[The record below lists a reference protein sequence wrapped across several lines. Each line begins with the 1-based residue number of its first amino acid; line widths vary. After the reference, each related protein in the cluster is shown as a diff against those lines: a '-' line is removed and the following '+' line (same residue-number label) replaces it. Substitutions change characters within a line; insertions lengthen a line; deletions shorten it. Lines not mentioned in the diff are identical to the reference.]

1 VAKRDPHPRDP
12 HSKDSDAPS
21 FEHSLEE
28 VESII
33 EAIESGEVGLEKSL
47 AEYERGVKLLKRCR
61 EILTSAE
68 QRIESLSKD
77 LKDSGDPDDE

>member
-1 VAKRDPHPRDP
+1 MAKRDPHKDP
-12 HSKDSDAPS
+12 HNDPDAPS
-21 FEHSLEE
+21 FEQSLEE

-47 AEYERGVKLLKRCR
+47 AEYERGVKILKRCR
-61 EILTSAE
+61 DILTTAE

-77 LKDSGDPDDE
+77 LKESGDQDDE

>member
-1 VAKRDPHPRDP
+1 MAKRDNHPRDP
-12 HSKDSDAPS
+12 HSKEADAPS

-47 AEYERGVKLLKRCR
+47 AEYERGVMLLKRCR

-77 LKDSGDPDDE
+77 LKADGSDEE

>member
-1 VAKRDPHPRDP
+1 MAKRDTHSRDNDP
-12 HSKDSDAPS
+12 KEGPS

-77 LKDSGDPDDE
+77 LKESGDQDDE

>member
-1 VAKRDPHPRDP
+1 MAKRDTHPRDGE
-12 HSKDSDAPS
+12 SKDGPS

-77 LKDSGDPDDE
+77 LKESGDQDDE

>member
-1 VAKRDPHPRDP
+1 MAKRDPHKDP
-12 HSKDSDAPS
+12 HNDPNAPS
-21 FEHSLEE
+21 FEQSLEE

-47 AEYERGVKLLKRCR
+47 AEYERGVKILKRCR
-61 EILTSAE
+61 DILTTAE

-77 LKDSGDPDDE
+77 LKESGDQDDE

>member
-1 VAKRDPHPRDP
+1 VAKRDPH
-12 HSKDSDAPS
+12 KDSQPDAPS
-21 FEHSLEE
+21 FEQSLEE

-47 AEYERGVKLLKRCR
+47 AEYERGAKILKRCR
-61 EILTSAE
+61 EILASAE

-77 LKDSGDPDDE
+77 LKESGDPDDE

>member
-1 VAKRDPHPRDP
+1 MAKRDPHKDP
-12 HSKDSDAPS
+12 QNDPNAPS
-21 FEHSLEE
+21 FEQSLEE

-47 AEYERGVKLLKRCR
+47 AEYERGVKILKRCR
-61 EILTSAE
+61 DILTTAE

-77 LKDSGDPDDE
+77 LKESGDQDDE